1 MDQKEKSEYTFR
13 ALMQRHP
20 IPCETEKMAWL
31 TLNNIQ
37 RGISVL
43 LCDKPPDNR
52 LARCETFFYRP
63 LNDENE

>member
-1 MDQKEKSEYTFR
+1 
-13 ALMQRHP
+13 MQRHP